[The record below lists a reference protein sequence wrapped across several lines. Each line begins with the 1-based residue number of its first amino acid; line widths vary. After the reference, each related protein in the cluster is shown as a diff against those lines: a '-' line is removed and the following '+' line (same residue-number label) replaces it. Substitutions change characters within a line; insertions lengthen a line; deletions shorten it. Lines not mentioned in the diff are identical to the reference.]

1 MIRGRE
7 RLFDVLIDLGLD
19 ARSAEDGVW
28 VAVPSERRGSVAV
41 QIVPSE
47 RSVALRAFVMRAP
60 EVSQQDVYRRLLRK
74 NHDCG
79 PWAFSLD
86 GPGDVFAV
94 ASRPLSTVDADALDG
109 LLGALSGLVDEV
121 FEGIVRTGFG
131 LSPDVPLGPPPP
143 PATEH

>member
-1 MIRGRE
+1 M
-7 RLFDVLIDLGLD
+7 LTDLGLD
-19 ARSAEDGVW
+19 PRNAEDGVW

-47 RSVALRAFVMRAP
+47 RTVAFRAFVMRAP
-60 EVSQQDVYRRLLRK
+60 DVSHEDVYRRLLRK

-86 GPGDVFAV
+86 GLGDVFAV
-94 ASRPLSTVDADALDG
+94 ATNPLSGVDADALDG
-109 LLGALSGLVDEV
+109 LLGALSALVDEV

-131 LSPDVPLGPPPP
+131 VSPDVPLGPA
-143 PATEH
+143 PATPGARPSLDQG